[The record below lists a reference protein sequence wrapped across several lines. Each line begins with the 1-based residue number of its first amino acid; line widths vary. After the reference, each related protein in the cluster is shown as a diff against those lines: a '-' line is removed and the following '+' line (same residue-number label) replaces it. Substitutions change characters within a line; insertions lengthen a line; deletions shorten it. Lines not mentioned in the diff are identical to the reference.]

1 MNTEIIYVSSNTDP
15 QPIDTISLAEV
26 HSVYY
31 TIQASTNSAVSVSK
45 CQVTHNGVS
54 IGDIQR
60 GYTLNNGAPLEYSTD
75 ITSYTG
81 RLMVTPSA
89 NVTTFK
95 IQKEVI
101 SCNLYS
107 ENTQSGRMIKA
118 TEGFA
123 IDYVSS
129 LPNATVR
136 QSNNNQYVSPT
147 AFVTANTLGPI
158 ASKNELFLNTTFE
171 DNSAWIPYNDSV
183 LVVDNAYGSI
193 TSYNNIDN
201 FYYQAIDVVPGRNYR
216 VSGTGYTTNDG
227 TVRIGSTLELDDYAI
242 YSLTRTD
249 ATFDILFSP
258 TVDKIYVSVGHGS
271 EGTTTTVSNM
281 SFKESVPFH
290 TYNQTQGTFYLKFNS
305 ITAGTTLATFTAT
318 DTLTRTI
325 SISLGNNLIITE
337 DQTAVNSGAQL
348 SVNKLAFSY
357 SEAGIIS
364 SLNGAPVV
372 QADASI
378 VDNIKMLYF
387 ATLPSEFAY
396 VSDVLSNT
404 QLIAM
409 TT

>member
-1 MNTEIIYVSSNTDP
+1 MNTSIIYASSNTDS

-31 TIQASTNSAVSVSK
+31 TIQASTNTGISVSK
-45 CQVTHNGVS
+45 CQVTHDGIT
-54 IGDIQR
+54 IGDIQS

-75 ITSYTG
+75 ITNYTG
-81 RLMVTPSA
+81 RLMVTPSV

-101 SCNLYS
+101 ECNVYS
-107 ENTQSGRMIKA
+107 ENTLSGRMIKA

-129 LPNATVR
+129 LNNATVR

-147 AFVTANTLGPI
+147 TFVTAGTLGPI
-158 ASKNELFLNTTFE
+158 ATKDELFLNTTFA
-171 DNSAWIPYNDSV
+171 DNSAWVPYNDSV
-183 LVVDNAYGSI
+183 LVVDNGYGSV

-201 FYYQAIDVVPGRNYR
+201 FYYQAIDVVPGKNYR

-227 TVRIGSTLELDDYAI
+227 TIRIGSTLELDDYAI
-242 YSLTRTD
+242 YSLTKTD

-258 TVDKIYVSVGHGS
+258 KVSRVYVSVGHGS
-271 EGTTTTVSNM
+271 QGTTTTVSNM
-281 SFKESVPFH
+281 SFKESTPFH
-290 TYNQTQGTFYLKFNS
+290 TYDQTKGTFYLKFNS

-325 SISLGNNLIITE
+325 GISLGNNIIITE

-357 SEAGIIS
+357 SESGIIS
-364 SLNGAPVV
+364 SLNGAPIV
-372 QADASI
+372 QANASI
-378 VDNIKMLYF
+378 VDNMKMLYF
-387 ATLPSEFAY
+387 VTLPLEFAY

-404 QLIAM
+404 QLVAM